1 MGIKGAAVR
10 YERPST
16 MKQASALLAKEKG
29 KAFVLAGGT
38 DLLVRLRTG
47 FIEPDLVVDI
57 KRIAATRTIQSAAGG
72 FKIGAAVTG
81 AELGEHDKLKKAW
94 PGVVE
99 AANLIGSKQVQGRCT
114 MTGNLCNA
122 SPAADSVPALV
133 AATAKA
139 VIIGPKGKRT
149 VPVEQV
155 PTAPGRTSLKKGEI
169 VESILLPKRPARSG
183 DAYLRFIPRT
193 EMDIAVVGVGVSLTL
208 DGKGVCTTAR
218 VSLGAVAARALLVDE
233 AAKALIG
240 TKMDKAALDAL
251 AKACSAA
258 CRPID
263 DKRGTREFRIK
274 VAGVLARRAAQIA
287 RQRAE
292 GSKCPAFMSRPRST
306 ETSSSMSAMPTR
318 RSLMCCATA
327 SA

>member
-1 MGIKGAAVR
+1 
-10 YERPST
+10 
-16 MKQASALLAKEKG
+16 MKEATTLLAKEKG
-29 KAFVLAGGT
+29 SAYVLAGGT

-57 KRIAATRTIQSAAGG
+57 KKIASTRNVQSTGGG
-72 FKIGAAVTG
+72 FKIGSAVTC
-81 AELGEHDKLKKAW
+81 AELGENAKLTKAW

-114 MTGNLCNA
+114 VAGNLCNA

-133 AATAKA
+133 AAGAKA
-139 VIIGPKGKRT
+139 NIVGPKGKRT
-149 VPVEQV
+149 IPVEQV
-155 PTAPGRTSLKKGEI
+155 TVAPGRTSLKKGEI
-169 VESILLPKRPARSG
+169 IESISLPKRAPRSG

-193 EMDIAVVGVGVSLTL
+193 EMDIAVVGVGVSVTL
-208 DGKGVCTTAR
+208 DAKGVVTAAR
-218 VSLGAVAARALLVDE
+218 VALGAVAPTVLLVPE

-240 TKMDKAALDAL
+240 TKMDKAALDNM

-263 DKRGTREFRIK
+263 DKRGTRDFRIK

-287 RQRAE
+287 RKRA
-292 GSKCPAFMSRPRST
+292 GGK
-306 ETSSSMSAMPTR
+306 
-318 RSLMCCATA
+318 
-327 SA
+327 